1 MVQRSQPQGQG
12 VYAEGGRLSWLKTI
26 FMVALIR
33 LRKWQGNG
41 FVRLTCFRTTPLKQ
55 NEMEKIIT
63 FSQIKYNWWK
73 EPYCCGEVFILYS
86 H

>member
-1 MVQRSQPQGQG
+1 MVQRPQPQGQG

-41 FVRLTCFRTTPLKQ
+41 SVQRD
-55 NEMEKIIT
+55 
-63 FSQIKYNWWK
+63 
-73 EPYCCGEVFILYS
+73 GEYK
-86 H
+86 